1 MKSLKMLVAEDEF
14 LSRNLLT
21 RMIQGYGTVDGATDG
36 SEAIMALK
44 AAYDAGKPYDLVFL
58 DIMMPEKDGQIAL
71 QELRAYEESI
81 GIPSPDACKVIMVTA
96 LGDAKNVMAAFK
108 SQCEGYVTKPYSADA
123 IKELVE
129 KIAQAAS

>member
-21 RMIQGYGTVDGATDG
+21 RMIQPYGTVDGAVDG
-36 SEAIMALK
+36 AEAIAALK
-44 AAYDAGKPYDLVFL
+44 AAYELGKPYDLVFL
-58 DIMMPEKDGQIAL
+58 DIMMPVKDGQATL
-71 QELRAYEESI
+71 QELRNYEENL

-123 IKELVE
+123 IRETVE
-129 KIAQAAS
+129 KIAMA

>member
-44 AAYDAGKPYDLVFL
+44 AAYDAGKHYDLVFL